1 MVPLLTLHTTMD
13 PDVPFFHEAALAKIV
28 ATAKRSQWLAQQSV
42 QRYGHCNVSPAEVG
56 RTFSGLVQWAEQGV
70 KPTGGDVTLDF
81 AAAFPVPT
89 VTTTVSQT
97 TNELTATIEA
107 LTGLSLR

>member
-1 MVPLLTLHTTMD
+1 M
-13 PDVPFFHEAALAKIV
+13 
-28 ATAKRSQWLAQQSV
+28 
-42 QRYGHCNVSPAEVG
+42 
-56 RTFSGLVQWAEQGV
+56 